1 MADFD
6 LAQTFVHRA
15 EGGFQA
21 DPRDGGNYTGGR
33 VGQGALV
40 GTRYGISAPVLARY
54 LGREITRADMEG
66 LPYGTAL
73 QIYRSLYWNPL
84 ELDRLSD
91 QALAL
96 LLYDGAVNQGPRVAR
111 QALAHAL
118 ATVDAG
124 PINSRTTNAELV
136 RLANG
141 QDAARLHELV
151 WHYRLGRYPKSSP
164 FYRGWLNRLEQLR
177 RR

>member
-21 DPRDGGNYTGGR
+21 DPRDGGNYAGGQ
-33 VGQGALV
+33 VGKGELV

-54 LGREITRADMEG
+54 LGRPITRVDMEQ
-66 LPYGTAL
+66 LPYATAL

-84 ELDRLSD
+84 ELDRLTD
-91 QALAL
+91 QPLAL

-118 ATVDAG
+118 AATG
-124 PINSRTTNAELV
+124 TESITSRTTNLQLV
-136 RLANG
+136 TLANDR
-141 QDAARLHELV
+141 DAARLHELV
-151 WHYRLGRYPKSSP
+151 WHYRLGRYPKASP

>member
-15 EGGFQA
+15 EGGYQA
-21 DPRDGGNYTGGR
+21 DPRDPGNYTGGR
-33 VGQGALV
+33 VGEGTLA
-40 GTRYGISAPVLARY
+40 GTRYGIAAPTLSRW
-54 LGREITRADMEG
+54 LGRPATRADMEQ
-66 LPYGTAL
+66 LPYATAL
-73 QIYRSLYWNPL
+73 QIYRSSYWNPL
-84 ELDRLSD
+84 ELDRLAD
-91 QALAL
+91 QQLAL

-118 ATVDAG
+118 AAVG
-124 PINSRTTNAELV
+124 VTTITSKTANGELV

-141 QDAARLHELV
+141 QDAAALHELA
-151 WHYRLGRYPKSSP
+151 WHFRLQRYPKRSP